1 MTRLV
6 VGPLL
11 RHVGPD
17 TAAIWVETDQP
28 CQVRV
33 LGSATPTFTVH
44 GHHYA
49 LVQVDG
55 LEPGSDTEYDVALD
69 GEKVWPE
76 DGAPPSRIRVPRPG
90 RPYQITFGS
99 CRVAPGIEEVHG
111 PDVLG
116 AYARRLAD
124 GHEWPDLLLMVGDQ
138 VYADE
143 TGPEMR
149 EFIRARRDMNEAP
162 GYEVADYEEYAKLYE
177 LAWTDDPMVRW
188 LLSTVPTLMVFDD
201 HDIRDDWNTSET
213 WLSDIRAQP
222 WWHKRIAGGLVA
234 YWVYQHL
241 GNMSAAKRA
250 EDPVYTAVLAAEG
263 DAGEIVD
270 AFAARADD
278 QSDGTRWSYAQDYG
292 RTRLVVVDSR
302 CGRVLRNGTRAMLDT
317 DELEWVQEQCRG
329 DVDHLIVATSLPF
342 LLPSTIHHLESFDEA
357 IAGGAWGK
365 RMARLGEKIRQGA
378 DLEHWAAFEASFHA
392 LADTL
397 LEVARREDGPRSI
410 TLLSGDVHYSYLARV
425 ANTATPIS
433 QVVCSPMRNHL
444 PWKYRMIQRVAYGR
458 LTDGPAR
465 ALARLA
471 KVPKTPMRWQ
481 VSHGPWFPNAVA
493 TLRVEDET
501 ASVRWEAVRPGTG
514 LYEIDHAS
522 LSTTPRL

>member
-1 MTRLV
+1 MTQLV

-17 TAAIWVETDQP
+17 TAAIWVETDRP
-28 CQVRV
+28 CAVSV
-33 LGSATPTFTVH
+33 LGATASTFTVH

-49 LVQVDG
+49 LVQVGG
-55 LEPGSDTEYDVALD
+55 LEPGSDTEYELALD

-76 DGAPPSRIRVPRPG
+76 DGMPPSRIRIPAPG
-90 RPYQITFGS
+90 RSYRIAFGS

-124 GHEWPDLLLMVGDQ
+124 GHSWPDLLLMVGDQ

-149 EFIRARRDMNEAP
+149 KFIEGRRDVNEEP
-162 GYEVADYEEYAKLYE
+162 GYEIADYEEYARLYE
-177 LAWTDDPMVRW
+177 LAWTDDRMVRW

-213 WLSDIRAQP
+213 WLNDIRSKP
-222 WWHKRIAGGLVA
+222 WWHKRITGGLGA

-241 GNMSAAKRA
+241 GNLSGAKRA
-250 EDPVYTAVLAAEG
+250 EDPVYAAVLAADG
-263 DAGEIVD
+263 DAGEIVEE
-270 AFAARADD
+270 FAARADGRT
-278 QSDGTRWSYAQDYG
+278 DGSRWSYAHDYG

-302 CGRVLRNGTRAMLDT
+302 CGRVLEHGTRAMLDA
-317 DELEWVQEQCRG
+317 DELKWVQEQCRG

-342 LLPSTIHHLESFDEA
+342 LLPATIHHMESFDEA
-357 IAGGAWGK
+357 ITGGAWGR
-365 RMARLGEKIRQGA
+365 RMARFGEKIRQGA

-397 LEVARREDGPRSI
+397 LEVARREDGPQSI

-425 ANTATPIS
+425 TNTSTPIS

-444 PWKYRMIQRVAYGR
+444 PWKYRLIQWAAYHR

-471 KVPKTPMRWQ
+471 RVPETPMRWRL
-481 VSHGPWFPNAVA
+481 SHGPWFPNMIA
-493 TLRVEDET
+493 TLHVEDRT
-501 ASVRWEAVRPGTG
+501 ASVCWEAVEPGAG
-514 LYEIDHAS
+514 LREVDHAS
-522 LSTTPRL
+522 LSKTPRL